1 MINFSS
7 NLAILFPLGSCL
19 YIAMRLSDGQV
30 DGKGGGWARALVYT
44 ITTLLI
50 TFSFAGV
57 LFRAGLISLVW
68 MFAST
73 FLCLLIWI
81 KSRAI
86 NRSLLLHSFVSV
98 NSNTARKQMAADF
111 VQRNGWFVASRAKR
125 FGRALE
131 AGLDW
136 PKAMQEVG
144 IAKTTSEIFSCR
156 CMAEFGPNTE
166 RSISPSLDPLR
177 IQSEAER
184 LLARL
189 ILLPWSM
196 LGLIIVYLIM
206 WMIVPTFKAMFAE
219 FGLELPQSMQSFI
232 ALSDFAVQTSL
243 GGLIGFLVF
252 LFAVALGCVA
262 VVWLFPRLAL
272 MYPFRW
278 FVWPYFRALGLTS
291 LAMSIRRESDFSM
304 ACKAAAKLLP
314 VPFMAEGLQAAGGFH
329 SQGIPPEK
337 AIVKAGILKT
347 DEAELL
353 NASVKTHSFPWAL
366 EQVAVSTMERM
377 LRGYSVAIQLLIIMV
392 VFFFAVIF
400 GWLAIGVIEVLSLM
414 IQQLS

>member
-7 NLAILFPLGSCL
+7 NLAILFPLGCSL

-68 MFAST
+68 IFAAT
-73 FLCLLIWI
+73 ILCLLIWI
-81 KSRAI
+81 KSQAV
-86 NRSLLLHSFVSV
+86 NRSLLLHSFASV
-98 NSNTARKQMAADF
+98 DSNNARQQMADDF
-111 VQRNGWFVASRAKR
+111 VQRNGWFVASKARQFR
-125 FGRALE
+125 RALD

-136 PKAMQEVG
+136 PKAIQEVG
-144 IAKTTSEIFSCR
+144 IAKTTAEIFSCR

-166 RSISPSLDPLR
+166 GSISPALDPLR

-189 ILLPWSM
+189 MLLPWSM
-196 LGLIIVYLIM
+196 FGFVIVTLMM
-206 WMIVPTFKAMFAE
+206 WKIVPTFKLMFDE
-219 FGLELPQSMQSFI
+219 FGLVLPKSMLSFI
-232 ALSDFAVQTSL
+232 ALSDFVVQTPL
-243 GGLIGFLVF
+243 GGLIGFFVF
-252 LFAVALGCVA
+252 LIVVAFGCVA
-262 VVWLFPRLAL
+262 VVWFFPRLARL
-272 MYPFRW
+272 YPIRW
-278 FVWPYFRALGLTS
+278 FVRPYFRALGLTS

-304 ACKAAAKLLP
+304 ACKTAAKRLP
-314 VPFMAEGLQAAGGFH
+314 VPFMADELQAAGEFH
-329 SQGIPPEK
+329 SRGIPPEK
-337 AIVKAGILKT
+337 AIVKAGILKSG
-347 DEAELL
+347 EAELL
-353 NASVKTHSFPWAL
+353 NASVKTHSFSWAI

-377 LRGYSVAIQLLIIMV
+377 LQFYSVAIQLLIV
-392 VFFFAVIF
+392 TTVFFFAVIF

-414 IQQLS
+414 IQQMS